1 MRAASWDCHRSVLR
15 NDTHAG
21 RTLDPTA
28 PSEPIRCEK
37 EYTAFRCRLNSGS
50 PLRQKIMDMKS
61 AVTWLVLALLLL
73 NVLVACAPGPN
84 QSKGTANEQGSV
96 AGFWLGLW
104 QGFIAPFVFVASLFK
119 GNLGIYEVHNNGA
132 WYNFGY
138 LFGLACFFGGGGSG
152 AARRG
157 KSGS

>member
-1 MRAASWDCHRSVLR
+1 
-15 NDTHAG
+15 
-21 RTLDPTA
+21 
-28 PSEPIRCEK
+28 
-37 EYTAFRCRLNSGS
+37 
-50 PLRQKIMDMKS
+50 MDMKS
-61 AVTWLVLALLLL
+61 PVTWLVLVLLLL

-119 GNLGIYEVHNNGA
+119 GNLSINEVHNNGA

-138 LFGLACFFGGGGSG
+138 LFGLACFFGGGSSG